1 MSFDLSR
8 FNQTFF
14 DESREH
20 VRTLEE
26 RLIEL
31 DAPAVD
37 AELMG
42 VLFRAAHSI
51 KGSSGLLGFEA
62 ITRLTHAM
70 ENVLDGLRNVEIK
83 PSPPLTTLLLEATDM
98 LSKLVGYAQDNEPAP
113 DLGPLC
119 ARLDA
124 ASGSKQA
131 QPAAAP
137 APAPVAKDTVWHVTF
152 QPQPEMFARGQDP
165 ALVLRELVS
174 LGTVSEVQAQLD
186 ALPSLERLDPERC
199 FLSWRVRL
207 ETKASEAD
215 LKEVF
220 AFVDDVATVQLE
232 CEPEAL
238 PELPQTAEAAPEA
251 EKSDKPDV
259 EARPGDKKAEQQ
271 TLRVSTNKVD
281 KLVNLV
287 GELVI
292 AQAMISRCLADFEP
306 SKLSTMVQAVA
317 DLERHTREMQD
328 QVMNIR
334 MVPVGSIFGR
344 FRRLI
349 RDLSGSL
356 GKDLRL
362 ELIGEDTEMDKSMVE
377 HLADPLMHLVR
388 NAADHGLERS
398 EARVAAGKPAHG
410 TITLS
415 ARHQGGNVVVDIV
428 DDGAGLDTQRIFD
441 KAVERGLLPPG
452 EMPSA
457 ERVHE
462 LIFAA
467 GFSTANAVTDLSG
480 RGVGMDVVKRSVDA
494 MNGSIAISTT
504 KGHGTRFRI
513 TLPLTLAIIDGMS
526 LRVGQS
532 TFVLPLNQ
540 VVETLP
546 LSTAPVKS
554 IYGHGEVVLVRG
566 DPLPMV
572 RLARALQV
580 EDEPEGVGRPLA
592 VILETGDVRFAL
604 RVDELLGKAQFV
616 IKSLEPNFSRPDGV
630 LGATIMGDGSVSL
643 ILDVPGLARLGDV
656 RARSDDSRSNG
667 FSSQRALPEVHA

>member
-457 ERVHE
+457 ERVLE

>member
-26 RLIEL
+26 RLLEL

-37 AELMG
+37 PELMG

-70 ENVLDGLRNVEIK
+70 ENVLDGLRNAELR

-98 LSKLVGYAQDNEPAP
+98 LSKLVGYAQDNHAAP

-119 ARLDA
+119 TRLDA
-124 ASGSKQA
+124 ASGLKG
-131 QPAAAP
+131 AP
-137 APAPVAKDTVWHVTF
+137 VASTPTPAPVAKAAVWHVTF

-207 ETKASEAD
+207 ETMATEVD

-220 AFVDDVATVQLE
+220 AFVDDVASVQLE
-232 CEPEAL
+232 CEPAAL
-238 PELPQTAEAAPEA
+238 PDLPQTLEAAPEA
-251 EKSDKPDV
+251 EKHPEGEPKS
-259 EARPGDKKAEQQ
+259 GDKKVEQ
-271 TLRVSTNKVD
+271 TLRVSTHKVD

-306 SKLSTMVQAVA
+306 GKLSTMVQAVA

-362 ELIGEDTEMDKSMVE
+362 ELVGEDTEMDKSMVE

-398 EARVAAGKPAHG
+398 EARVAAGKAAHG

-415 ARHQGGNVVVDIV
+415 ARHQGGNVVVDIA

-462 LIFAA
+462 LIFAP

-480 RGVGMDVVKRSVDA
+480 RGVGMDVVKRSVDG

-504 KGHGTRFRI
+504 KGQGTRFRI

-580 EDEPEGVGRPLA
+580 DDEPEGVGRPLA

-656 RARSDDSRSNG
+656 RARSDDSRSPG
-667 FSSQRALPEVHA
+667 FSSQRALSEVHA

>member
-31 DAPAVD
+31 DAPTVD

-98 LSKLVGYAQDNEPAP
+98 LSKLVSYAQDNEPAP

-119 ARLDA
+119 ARLDT
-124 ASGSKQA
+124 ASGSKA
-131 QPAAAP
+131 PAASTP
-137 APAPVAKDTVWHVTF
+137 TPAPVAKDAVWHVTF

-207 ETKASEAD
+207 ETKATEAD

-220 AFVDDVATVQLE
+220 AFVDDVASVQLE
-232 CEPEAL
+232 CEPAAL
-238 PELPQTAEAAPEA
+238 PELPQTVEAAPEA
-251 EKSDKPDV
+251 DKHDKPDA
-259 EARPGDKKAEQQ
+259 EAKPGDKKAEQQ

-292 AQAMISRCLADFEP
+292 AQAMISRCLADFDA

-344 FRRLI
+344 FRRLV

-356 GKDLRL
+356 GKDIRL
-362 ELIGEDTEMDKSMVE
+362 ELVGEDTEMDKSMVE

-410 TITLS
+410 TS
-415 ARHQGGNVVVDIV
+415 PCR
-428 DDGAGLDTQRIFD
+428 
-441 KAVERGLLPPG
+441 PG
-452 EMPSA
+452 IRAATWWSTSSTTAQASTPSA
-457 ERVHE
+457 SSTRRSSAACCRPERC
-462 LIFAA
+462 
-467 GFSTANAVTDLSG
+467 
-480 RGVGMDVVKRSVDA
+480 R
-494 MNGSIAISTT
+494 
-504 KGHGTRFRI
+504 
-513 TLPLTLAIIDGMS
+513 LPSACTS
-526 LRVGQS
+526 
-532 TFVLPLNQ
+532 
-540 VVETLP
+540 
-546 LSTAPVKS
+546 
-554 IYGHGEVVLVRG
+554 
-566 DPLPMV
+566 
-572 RLARALQV
+572 
-580 EDEPEGVGRPLA
+580 
-592 VILETGDVRFAL
+592 
-604 RVDELLGKAQFV
+604 
-616 IKSLEPNFSRPDGV
+616 
-630 LGATIMGDGSVSL
+630 
-643 ILDVPGLARLGDV
+643 
-656 RARSDDSRSNG
+656 
-667 FSSQRALPEVHA
+667 

>member
-137 APAPVAKDTVWHVTF
+137 APAPVAKETVWHVTF

-251 EKSDKPDV
+251 EKSEKPDA
-259 EARPGDKKAEQQ
+259 EAKPGDKKAEQQ

-362 ELIGEDTEMDKSMVE
+362 ELVGEDTEMDKSMVE

-656 RARSDDSRSNG
+656 RARSDDSRSPG

>member
-31 DAPAVD
+31 DAPTVD

-70 ENVLDGLRNVEIK
+70 ENVLDGLRNVEIR

-98 LSKLVGYAQDNEPAP
+98 LSKLIGYAQENEPAP

-124 ASGSKQA
+124 ASGSKDA
-131 QPAAAP
+131 PVGPAP
-137 APAPVAKDTVWHVTF
+137 TPAPVAKDAVWHVTF

-174 LGTVSEVQAQLD
+174 LGSVSEVQAQLD

-207 ETKASEAD
+207 ETKATEAE

-232 CEPEAL
+232 CEPAAL
-238 PELPQTAEAAPEA
+238 PDLPQTVEAAPEA
-251 EKSDKPDV
+251 EKAH
-259 EARPGDKKAEQQ
+259 EAEAKHGDKKAEQ
-271 TLRVSTNKVD
+271 TLRVSTGKVD

-306 SKLSTMVQAVA
+306 GKLSTMVQAVA

-356 GKDLRL
+356 GKDIRL
-362 ELIGEDTEMDKSMVE
+362 ELVGEDTEMDKSMVE

-441 KAVERGLLPPG
+441 KAVERGLLPAG

-480 RGVGMDVVKRSVDA
+480 RGVGMDVVKRSVDS
-494 MNGSIAISTT
+494 MNGAIAISTT
-504 KGHGTRFRI
+504 KGQGTRFRI

-630 LGATIMGDGSVSL
+630 LGATIMGDGTVSL

-656 RARSDDSRSNG
+656 RARSDDSRGAG

>member
-31 DAPAVD
+31 DAPTVD

-98 LSKLVGYAQDNEPAP
+98 LSKLIGYAQDNEAAP

-124 ASGSKQA
+124 ASGSNG
-131 QPAAAP
+131 AP
-137 APAPVAKDTVWHVTF
+137 VTSTPTPPPVAKDTVWHVTF

-207 ETKASEAD
+207 ETKATEAE

-220 AFVDDVATVQLE
+220 AFVDDVATVLLE
-232 CEPEAL
+232 CEPAAL
-238 PELPQTAEAAPEA
+238 PELPQTVEAAPEA
-251 EKSDKPDV
+251 EKPP
-259 EARPGDKKAEQQ
+259 EADARHGEKKAEQ
-271 TLRVSTNKVD
+271 TLRVSTGKVD

-344 FRRLI
+344 FRRLV

-356 GKDLRL
+356 GKDIRL
-362 ELIGEDTEMDKSMVE
+362 ELVGEDTEMDKSMVE

-415 ARHQGGNVVVDIV
+415 ARHQGGNVVVDIA

-480 RGVGMDVVKRSVDA
+480 RGVGMDVVKRSVDG
-494 MNGSIAISTT
+494 MNGAIAISTT
-504 KGHGTRFRI
+504 KGQGTRFRI

-554 IYGHGEVVLVRG
+554 IYGHGEVVMVRG

-580 EDEPEGVGRPLA
+580 DDEPEGVGRPLA

-656 RARSDDSRSNG
+656 RARSDDSRSPG